1 MTSDILFLITARG
14 GSKGVPGKNLKKID
28 GLSLVGFKAR
38 SALKSKHCARLII
51 STDDSDILAD
61 AEAHG
66 AEAPFARPEELA
78 TDTATSDAVILH
90 AMDYLE
96 NEEGRP
102 YDAIMVLE
110 PSSPLARGR
119 DYDAAIEIFRKHGA
133 STVVGMRRTEVN
145 SIFVGPLA
153 EDGKADRIVS
163 QFMNVPDV
171 RRQALEDEYTMNGAL
186 YLVGWEAMRKNG
198 TIYGDP
204 ANTYGY
210 VMDRYHSIEIDTPFD
225 LSLVEFMVE
234 KGFVDIREWQ

>member
-1 MTSDILFLITARG
+1 MKADILFLITARG
-14 GSKGVPGKNLKKID
+14 GSKGIPGKNQKKIN
-28 GLSLVGFKAR
+28 GLSLVGYKAR

-51 STDDSDILAD
+51 SSDDADIRAN

-66 AEAPFARPEELA
+66 AEAPFIRPDDLA
-78 TDTATSDAVILH
+78 TNTATSDAVILH

-96 NEEGRP
+96 NQEARR

-110 PSSPLARGR
+110 PSSPLTRSR
-119 DYDAAIEIFRKHGA
+119 DYDAAIELFHQRNA
-133 STVVGMRRTEVN
+133 TTVVGMRRTEVN

-153 EDGKADRIVS
+153 EDGKAERIVN
-163 QFMNVPDV
+163 QFTNAPDI
-171 RRQALEDEYTMNGAL
+171 RRQAHEDEYTMNGAL
-186 YLVGWEAMRKNG
+186 YLVGWDAMRRNG
-198 TIYGDP
+198 SIYGDP

-234 KGFVDIREWQ
+234 KGFVDIEEWQ

>member
-1 MTSDILFLITARG
+1 MSDGILFLITARG

-51 STDDSDILAD
+51 STDDADIRAD
-61 AEAHG
+61 AAAHG

-96 NEEGRP
+96 NEEGRR

-119 DYDAAIEIFRKHGA
+119 DYDAAVDLFHQRNA
-133 STVVGMRRTEVN
+133 TTVVGMRRTEVN
-145 SIFVGPLA
+145 SIFAGPLD
-153 EDGKADRIVS
+153 ENGKAARIVS
-163 QFMNVPDV
+163 PFINTPDA

>member
-14 GSKGVPGKNLKKID
+14 GSKGVLGKNLKKID

-51 STDDSDILAD
+51 STDNDDIRAD
-61 AEAHG
+61 AETHG
-66 AEAPFARPEELA
+66 AEAPFTRPEELA

-96 NEEGRP
+96 NEENRR

-119 DYDAAIEIFRKHGA
+119 DYDTAIEIYRQRNA

-145 SIFVGPLA
+145 SIFTGTLG
-153 EDGKADRIVS
+153 EDGKAERIVN
-163 QFMNVPDV
+163 QFMNTPDIH
-171 RRQALEDEYTMNGAL
+171 RQALEDEYTMNGAL

-198 TIYGDP
+198 TVYGDP
-204 ANTYGY
+204 ANTYSY

-234 KGFVDIREWQ
+234 KGLVDIKEWQ